1 MTLYSIWP
9 PPPSYLPTVG
19 HGAGRWQGSLG
30 TAGWP
35 VRGVGTCRSK
45 CTGSLLI
52 PEVSLPPGQACF
64 MLRGLGQRLFVI
76 RVAVAEGRRFL
87 PAPRHQQDPASALAW
102 KPHAFELIVMLLI
115 AVNTQ
120 KNSLSCP
127 VVYWDKTS
135 GKDYANVVWT
145 RLRGQ
150 VPQIIHQPLP
160 QLTGG
165 SQYNPPKSPGP
176 RRPAPWLHKSRS
188 HCHHVQ
194 AAALP

>member
-1 MTLYSIWP
+1 M
-9 PPPSYLPTVG
+9 
-19 HGAGRWQGSLG
+19 ACQGRWHLQKQVHWQPAHPRSFLASWAGLFHVEGS
-30 TAGWP
+30 
-35 VRGVGTCRSK
+35 R
-45 CTGSLLI
+45 
-52 PEVSLPPGQACF
+52 
-64 MLRGLGQRLFVI
+64 QRLFVI

-87 PAPRHQQDPASALAW
+87 PASGHQQDPASALAW
-102 KPHAFELIVMLLI
+102 KPHAFKLIVMLLI
-115 AVNTQ
+115 AANTQ
-120 KNSLSCP
+120 KNSRSCP

-135 GKDYANVVWT
+135 GKDYANVVWA
-145 RLRGQ
+145 RLCGQ